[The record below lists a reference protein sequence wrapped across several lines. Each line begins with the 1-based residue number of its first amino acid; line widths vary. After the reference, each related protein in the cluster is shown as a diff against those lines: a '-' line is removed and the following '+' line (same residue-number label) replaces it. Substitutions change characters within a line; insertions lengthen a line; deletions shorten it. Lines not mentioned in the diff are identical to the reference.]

1 MGGIDTGAMNGHGH
15 HRRPLLARRAS
26 SYTPRNYLRPPA
38 RRLRVLC
45 MFIAVAFLQ
54 GSSFAIFSMTP
65 SLSTELFASVSE
77 PDLTWTLNCNNIA
90 QAFFIPACIYALRRR
105 KIPPGC
111 STSTTGLRAVGVIGA
126 LSQMVQSL
134 LWSATTFFPAWRGVS
149 AVLFA
154 GACFGGVCTGCVQAR
169 GFPDAPRHAG
179 TQYHICAR

>member
-65 SLSTELFASVSE
+65 SLSTELFASVTE

-111 STSTTGLRAVGVIGA
+111 TSATTGLRAVGVIGA
-126 LSQMVQSL
+126 LCQVVQSL
-134 LWSATTFFPAWRGVS
+134 LWSATTFVPAWRGVS

-169 GFPDAPRHAG
+169 GPLDLPWHA
-179 TQYHICAR
+179 TARYRIYIR

>member
-1 MGGIDTGAMNGHGH
+1 M
-15 HRRPLLARRAS
+15 
-26 SYTPRNYLRPPA
+26 
-38 RRLRVLC
+38 
-45 MFIAVAFLQ
+45 
-54 GSSFAIFSMTP
+54 SSFRGTFRVKVVGS
-65 SLSTELFASVSE
+65 ASVTE

-179 TQYHICAR
+179 DPIPHMREMITSAPSRRRRARVRAYRPCGSRLASAAARRLLYMARSLRANPWRTYSASC